1 MGLVAGGI
9 MAAGAV
15 GGALISKGASDKN
28 NDLLKEQM
36 EMAIWLRNQNKKEA
50 EKAYTDI
57 QSLIDD
63 FPRIQ
68 DFLEEGGEIASEQR
82 QDRLN
87 FLLGGTESSL
97 RRAQEINTN
106 LAAFDFSNIP
116 GALGD
121 FIKASNFDN
130 ASLTR
135 DAPVGMFANL
145 SVQNMMQMAQGG
157 LQSSMAIGEY
167 LGRLSGIDQF
177 NPYTM
182 AQDLWKVDAGVQ
194 EKSMANIQK
203 RSDTITGVN
212 NQWFSNFADLSRAQM
227 INNSDR
233 AASQIASIGQ
243 FSNAI
248 MGGLSLNMQEKSLD
262 SQNAYNQARTDYYKS
277 QTPGFKLN

>member
-1 MGLVAGGI
+1 MGLIAGGLA
-9 MAAGAV
+9 AAGAI
-15 GGALISKGASDKN
+15 GGAMISKKASDKN
-28 NDLLKEQM
+28 SDALKEQM

-50 EKAYTDI
+50 ETAFTDI
-57 QSLIDD
+57 QSIIDN

-82 QDRLN
+82 QNRLD
-87 FLLGGTESSL
+87 FLLGGTEGAL

-121 FIKASNFDN
+121 FIQASNFDI

-135 DAPVGMFANL
+135 DAPAGMFANL

-194 EKSMANIQK
+194 EKSIANIQK

-248 MGGLSLNMQEKSLD
+248 TGGLALNKQEKALDAQTGFFNAQTAKLMGGLN
-262 SQNAYNQARTDYYKS
+262 
-277 QTPGFKLN
+277 